1 MCDRGGCAARNGC
14 SRGGAVDV
22 VERAQWLRSF
32 FAKMSRKRLGYVSCL
47 FMLLPVTGAGWYDGD
62 GILVGIGKIACETAS
77 AKGGNPSCPR
87 SVSAIS

>member
-1 MCDRGGCAARNGC
+1 
-14 SRGGAVDV
+14 VDV

-32 FAKMSRKRLGYVSCL
+32 FAKMSRERLGYVSCL

-77 AKGGNPSCPR
+77 AKEGAR
-87 SVSAIS
+87 VVREALARLLSATA